1 MEWVRA
7 LRGTAAGRRRFRGFC
22 FGGQRR
28 KRNWHT
34 GPSDQRFVRARTGI
48 MGPADSYDPTADAR
62 LLRRWLGGR
71 RIWAT
76 GPTCQWYESDQRA
89 RVASTRHWAER
100 QRRRVGPTV
109 EREKGRGFGPGRGV
123 LAHQVSL
130 LLFFFFLFFS
140 SYFLLNLKFKFK
152 FNFDKPKCTSHK
164 ILAWD
169 ANVLNVFI
177 NYFINLLGHASSMI
191 YILFFI
197 GNSIFLSVW

>member
-1 MEWVRA
+1 VPPVYIPYSQGDPASSFGNGDLRHNPNRTKNIHPTRWPHVVVSSKHRAALLRGMEWVRA

-130 LLFFFFLFFS
+130 LLFFFFYFSHPIFF
-140 SYFLLNLKFKFK
+140 
-152 FNFDKPKCTSHK
+152 
-164 ILAWD
+164 
-169 ANVLNVFI
+169 
-177 NYFINLLGHASSMI
+177 
-191 YILFFI
+191 
-197 GNSIFLSVW
+197 